1 MLQISAS
8 LVSLSTIH
16 IYLENCLKHL
26 DLKLTNIFLDW
37 FELDSTRQVY
47 LKYFHYHQ
55 YLEQVY
61 HFHMEFD

>member
-8 LVSLSTIH
+8 LVCLSAIH
-16 IYLENCLKHL
+16 IFLENCLKHL

-37 FELDSTRQVY
+37 FEPDSTRQAY
-47 LKYFHYHQ
+47 LKYFHCHQ

-61 HFHMEFD
+61 HFHKEFN